1 MSQDLGNVYYKDYL
15 QLNKILGAQQPISDE
30 MGAPAH
36 DELLF
41 IIVHQAY
48 ELWFKQIIFELDSVK
63 QIFADPPV
71 DDKQMGI
78 VIARLDR
85 ILTIQGLLLDQIDVI
100 ETMTPLDFLEF
111 RDLLVPASGFQSIQF
126 KEIEIRLG
134 VRRENRIPADR
145 EFLKTRLADE
155 DQAHLQR
162 VESEPSLLELLDD
175 WLGRMPFLEF
185 GEFKFW
191 EHYDKAVERML
202 ETDKKIIQQTPTL
215 TEQEKESR
223 INELVATK
231 VKFENLFDKAKFAEL
246 KQAGKFRLS
255 HRAFLAALFINLYRN
270 EPMLFLPFRLLT
282 LLLEIDESF
291 TRWRSRHALMVQRM
305 LGAKIGTGGSS
316 GHEYLNQTTR
326 QNRVF
331 LDLYNLAT
339 FLIPRSD
346 LPELPTELRRSLGFH
361 FSGQNA
367 NSSGGSSS

>member
-1 MSQDLGNVYYKDYL
+1 MSNDLGNVYYKNYL
-15 QLNKILGAQQPISDE
+15 HLDKILGAQEPISSQTDN
-30 MGAPAH
+30 PAH

-63 QIFADPPV
+63 RIFADPPV
-71 DDKQMGI
+71 DDKQMGTI
-78 VIARLDR
+78 IARLDR
-85 ILTIQGLLLDQIDVI
+85 ILTIQSLLLDQIDVI

-134 VRRENRIPADR
+134 VKRENRIPADR
-145 EFLKTRLADE
+145 EFMKSRLAVE
-155 DQAHLQR
+155 DQEHLSR
-162 VESEPSLLELLDD
+162 VEQQPSLVELLND
-175 WLGRMPFLEF
+175 WLSRMPFLEI
-185 GEFKFW
+185 GEFSFW
-191 EHYDKAVERML
+191 RHYEKAVERML
-202 ETDKKIIQQTPTL
+202 QTDKKIIQQNPTL
-215 TEQEKESR
+215 SEREKEYQ
-223 INELVATK
+223 IDELIATQSK
-231 VKFENLFDKAKFAEL
+231 FDTLFDQDKFEEL
-246 KQAGKFRLS
+246 KTAGKFRLS
-255 HRAFLAALFINLYRN
+255 HRSFLAALFINLYRN

-305 LGAKIGTGGSS
+305 LGSKIGTGGSS
-316 GHEYLNQTTR
+316 GHEYLSQTTR

-331 LDLYNLAT
+331 MDLYNLAT

-346 LPELPTELRRSLGFH
+346 LPELPREIRRSLGFH

-367 NSSGGSSS
+367 NSSGESSA